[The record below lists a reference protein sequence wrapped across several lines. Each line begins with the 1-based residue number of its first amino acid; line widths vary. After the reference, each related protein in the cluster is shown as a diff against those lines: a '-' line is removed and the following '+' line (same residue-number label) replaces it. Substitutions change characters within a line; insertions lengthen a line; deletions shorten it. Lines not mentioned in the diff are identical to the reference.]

1 LFVSRTPYLGLHVLG
16 LNRRRPVLVNRLVKR
31 LTGEQR
37 FLVSEKDEKEQAEG
51 TAGDQWPKSAP
62 QPHSAESSSDVLVW

>member
-16 LNRRRPVLVNRLVKR
+16 LNRRRPVLVNRLAKR

-37 FLVSEKDEKEQAEG
+37 FLISE
-51 TAGDQWPKSAP
+51 
-62 QPHSAESSSDVLVW
+62 